1 MIWMALIILV
11 EILLLTH
18 IILNVFKIWD
28 WVEMMK
34 TAKKTAKIMNDSLE
48 ETLKGVKKDGI

>member
-11 EILLLTH
+11 ELLLLTH

-28 WVEMMK
+28 WAEMMK
-34 TAKKTAKIMNDSLE
+34 TTKKTAKIMNDSLE

>member
-1 MIWMALIILV
+1 MIWMALIILT
-11 EILLLTH
+11 ETLLLTH

-28 WVEMMK
+28 WLEMMK